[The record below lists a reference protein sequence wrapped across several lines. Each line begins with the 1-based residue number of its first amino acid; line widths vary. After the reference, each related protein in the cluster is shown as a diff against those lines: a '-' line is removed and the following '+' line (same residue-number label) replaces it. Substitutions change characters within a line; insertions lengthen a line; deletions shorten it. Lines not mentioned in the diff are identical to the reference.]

1 MISRGKRVRPPKA
14 SMSLRRPAVAQ
25 YTPFNDI
32 DLSLRAFYKRVFRMP
47 TLNDLYYTFIGNKYL
62 KPEYTT
68 QYNVGLAYS
77 KEWPS
82 SHFRRLDAS
91 VDAYDNQV
99 LKTRLSPIPP
109 PTVSVDDGQS
119 GVCRNPR
126 SGCDRE
132 RRNAFLESSG
142 PIAA

>member
-1 MISRGKRVRPPKA
+1 A
-14 SMSLRRPAVAQ
+14 TSLRFGKIDVQGSLLYTFVDDFAREAGAAAESKHVLTPTVVAQ

-62 KPEYTT
+62 KPEYTN
-68 QYNVGLAYS
+68 QHNVGLAYS

-91 VDAYDNQV
+91 VDAYYNQV
-99 LKTRLSPIPP
+99 EDK
-109 PTVSVDDGQS
+109 
-119 GVCRNPR
+119 
-126 SGCDRE
+126 
-132 RRNAFLESSG
+132 
-142 PIAA
+142 